1 MNNIENLIK
10 AHKLIAVLTI
20 EDENTAV
27 PIAKALCE
35 GGVKAIELTLR
46 TATALESIRR
56 IIAEVPEMTVSAG
69 TVLEPKQVKQVIDA
83 GAHFAVAP
91 GCSRRVLEA
100 AKEAGLAFA
109 PGIMTPSDIEKAL
122 EYDCKILKFFPA
134 GTTGGIKHLEAMS
147 APYNHLGVKYIPL
160 GGVNVTN
167 FASFVANPLI
177 AAVGGSWLA
186 TPAQVKACDCEAIKA
201 QALEAS
207 SILKA

>member
-1 MNNIENLIK
+1 MNNLEKLI
-10 AHKLIAVLTI
+10 APHKLIAVLTI
-20 EDENTAV
+20 ADENTAV

-35 GGVKAIELTLR
+35 GGIKAIELTLR
-46 TATALESIRR
+46 TPSALESIRR
-56 IIAEVPEMTVSAG
+56 IVAEVPEMAVSAG
-69 TVLEPKQVKQVIDA
+69 TVLEPKQVKEVIAA

-91 GCSRRVLEA
+91 GCSRRVLDA

-109 PGIMTPSDIEKAL
+109 PGIMTPTDIETAL

-134 GTTGGIKHLEAMS
+134 GTSGGIKHLEAMS

-160 GGVNVTN
+160 GGVNLSN

-177 AAVGGSWLA
+177 AAVGGSWSA

-207 SILKA
+207 NILKA